1 MSSKRNKTGMAPAIA
16 LSESDTEVN
25 DLVSSKSDTRQRERV
40 SDSTPLGLLPEADDG
55 GWHLPAPE
63 ED

>member
-1 MSSKRNKTGMAPAIA
+1 MAPAIA